1 MDRESTAFR
10 FGGFFLSAA
19 VHQNGLRGGSQAE
32 NEIFF
37 RTLFAS
43 DISVCCQTVPIEVR
57 CILGG
62 VEVSKRLISMPFDH
76 IAYTGKHLGVAFGK
90 QRITVPNEKAGP
102 KVARV

>member
-1 MDRESTAFR
+1 M
-10 FGGFFLSAA
+10 
-19 VHQNGLRGGSQAE
+19 HQNGLRGGSQAE

-43 DISVCCQTVPIEVR
+43 DISVPIEVR

-90 QRITVPNEKAGP
+90 QRIT
-102 KVARV
+102 